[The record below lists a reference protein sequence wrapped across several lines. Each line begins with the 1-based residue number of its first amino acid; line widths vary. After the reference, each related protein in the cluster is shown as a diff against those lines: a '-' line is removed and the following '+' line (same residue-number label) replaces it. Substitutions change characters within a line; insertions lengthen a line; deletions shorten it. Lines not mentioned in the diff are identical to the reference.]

1 MSENLKRLRE
11 REKKIAEKSIDRQ
24 RRKVTLPYWHERYY
38 PLAGMS
44 QIEELERKAEEACKE
59 EERVK
64 EQFKEETKGIMEVIV
79 RDFERLM
86 LDEYRAIDAY
96 EKMLNVYGKLGWRRI
111 FSDILNDE
119 KEHFTKLRISLEA
132 IKETYKK
139 KGEIPF
145 E

>member
-1 MSENLKRLRE
+1 MSENLKKLRE
-11 REKKIAEKSIDRQ
+11 REKKIAEKSIDRH
-24 RRKVTLPYWHERYY
+24 RRKVTLPHWHERYY

-44 QIEELERKAEEACKE
+44 QIEELERKAEEARKE
-59 EERVK
+59 EQRIK

-79 RDFERLM
+79 REFERLM
-86 LDEYRAIDAY
+86 LDEHRAIDAY
-96 EKMLNVYGKLGWRRI
+96 EKMVNVYGKLGWRRI

-119 KEHFTKLRISLEA
+119 KEHLTKLRISLEA